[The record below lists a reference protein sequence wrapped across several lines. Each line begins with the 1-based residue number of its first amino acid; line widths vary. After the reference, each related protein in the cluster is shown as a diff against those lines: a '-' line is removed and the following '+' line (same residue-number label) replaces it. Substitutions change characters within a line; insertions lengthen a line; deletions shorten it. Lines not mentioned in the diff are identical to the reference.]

1 MSLKSLFSAKDMTL
15 GRPWKRIL
23 EFAIPMLIGNFAQ
36 QLYNTADSIIVGKFV
51 GDNALAAVGSAMP
64 ILNLLLALFVGIAT
78 GAGIVV
84 SQSFGARDRDGL
96 SKAIGNCIALSGI
109 ATVVIMIV
117 GPLVTMP
124 LLTLLGTPD
133 SIIGWCAQYLNIY
146 FIGIVGFFFYNML
159 SGILRGLG
167 DSVSAL
173 GFLLLAAA
181 LNVVLDLWFVRS
193 MGVAGVALATVVSQ
207 GISAIFCY
215 IKLARM
221 GDIFD
226 MNLKTMKLIPSMAM
240 RILRIGVPSG
250 VTQAIMATAG
260 MVVLNLTNA
269 MGETVIACNVI
280 VMRVD
285 GFAMLPNMTFGQAMS
300 VYTGQNVGAQ
310 KFDRV
315 HKGVKQGGLIAAS
328 FSTLITL
335 VLLFLSPILFG
346 FFTDTPELID
356 LATRMIRLMAVGY
369 ICISVTQVLG
379 GVMRGAGDTVSPMWI
394 SIISTI
400 IIRIPVAY
408 LLAYLTRS
416 AEYPHGTGLSR
427 CRVECHKDNAQSCIF
442 GSRGELDG
450 RNAILSADRGEVKFA
465 VDKVESTSRI
475 GQNVVRFRIYGI
487 DRNLLILSI
496 HLVASSAVAKDLG
509 VTDTDIIFLATNGV
523 IALDFLIAALDS
535 ERHFVVLHRA
545 HLLRQAADQCL
556 RIAILCPRICDA

>member
-1 MSLKSLFSAKDMTL
+1 MLSLKSLFSAKDMTQ
-15 GRPWKRIL
+15 GRPWKRIM

-64 ILNLLLALFVGIAT
+64 ILNLLLALFVGIST

-84 SQSFGARDRDGL
+84 SQSFGAKDREGL
-96 SKAIGNCIALSGI
+96 SKTIGNCITLSFL
-109 ATVVIMIV
+109 ASLLIMVV

-124 LLTLLGTPD
+124 LLEMLGTPD
-133 SIIGWCAQYLNIY
+133 SIIGWCAQYLRIY
-146 FIGIVGFFFYNML
+146 FLGIVGFFFYNML
-159 SGILRGLG
+159 SGVLRGLG

-193 MGVAGVALATVVSQ
+193 MGVAGVALATVISQ
-207 GISAIFCY
+207 GVSAVFCY
-215 IKLARM
+215 WKLDRM
-221 GDIFD
+221 GNIFD
-226 MNLKTMKLIPSMAM
+226 MGLRQMKLIPAVAG
-240 RILRIGVPSG
+240 RILRIGIPSG

-269 MGETVIACNVI
+269 MGEVVIACNVI

-285 GFAMLPNMTFGQAMS
+285 GFAMLPNFTFGQAMS

-315 HKGVKQGGLIAAS
+315 HMGVKQGSLIAVA
-328 FSTLITL
+328 FSTAITL

-346 FFTDTPELID
+346 FFTDTPALID

-369 ICISVTQVLG
+369 ICIAITQVLG

-400 IIRIPVAY
+400 IVRIPVAY
-408 LLAYLTRS
+408 LIAHLTRS
-416 AEYPHGTGLSR
+416 AEYPHGKPIAL
-427 CRVECHKDNAQSCIF
+427 F
-442 GSRGELDG
+442 GSLMFSWVMGMVISVIVFSMG
-450 RNAILSADRGEVKFA
+450 KW
-465 VDKVESTSRI
+465 K
-475 GQNVVRFRIYGI
+475 
-487 DRNLLILSI
+487 
-496 HLVASSAVAKDLG
+496 KKM
-509 VTDTDIIFLATNGV
+509 LAGT
-523 IALDFLIAALDS
+523 
-535 ERHFVVLHRA
+535 EEM
-545 HLLRQAADQCL
+545 
-556 RIAILCPRICDA
+556 